1 MKNIIFLAVVLL
13 LIACKHTPTEPVTE
27 EGGAEVYGAS
37 LTDAPIKKVSEVL
50 SMLETN
56 EVVEPVT
63 VEATV
68 ESVCQAKGCWM
79 NLYEDGS
86 EDKMFFVKFKDYG
99 FFMPM
104 DIAGRKV
111 VVQGKAYKELTSVDE
126 LRHYAED
133 EGKTEEE
140 VAAITEPVEEY
151 KFMATGVRL
160 LP

>member
-1 MKNIIFLAVVLL
+1 MKNILFFSVLL
-13 LIACKHTPTEPVTE
+13 LFIACKHKPTVPVQE
-27 EGGAEVYGAS
+27 EGGAEIYGAD
-37 LTDAPIKKVSEVL
+37 LTDAPVQKIADVL

-79 NLYEDGS
+79 NLYDGGS

-99 FFMPM
+99 FFMPL

-111 VVQGKAYKELTSVDE
+111 VVQGKAYKEMTSVDE

-140 VAAITEPVEEY
+140 IAAITEPVEEY